1 MKKPNLLL
9 DAQFADGRRVKLGA
23 TAQWLVAC
31 YRARLNQRNVFIGK
45 SRTQRIEH
53 TSSDDVP
60 IFGLCGCH
68 EFAPQSPLCFNPIP
82 YKSPRSATI

>member
-9 DAQFADGRRVKLGA
+9 VAQFADGRRVKLGA

-68 EFAPQSPLCFNPIP
+68 KLLPQSPRCF
-82 YKSPRSATI
+82 